1 MMCLCTVHLEDQREG
16 RWEGERERERGEEGE
31 GRRERREERELPMYR
46 GQRSM
51 ANSRPSQR
59 GRIWTETQRSHS
71 FLHRLAFMS
80 HCSHHVH
87 TYMYNVC
94 KQLMYITLKCCGF
107 ETHQGQLFFQSKT
120 VVLAFAFICD
130 LFAVTRTTH
139 YCLTYRLIVLDR

>member
-1 MMCLCTVHLEDQREG
+1 MCLCTVHLEDQREG

-87 TYMYNVC
+87 TYICTMYVSSSCTSRWSVVGSKPTKGSFFSNQKLLYLHLRLFVTF
-94 KQLMYITLKCCGF
+94 LLL
-107 ETHQGQLFFQSKT
+107 HGQLTIVS
-120 VVLAFAFICD
+120 
-130 LFAVTRTTH
+130 H
-139 YCLTYRLIVLDR
+139 IVL